1 MDPAEGHEAADLMEM
16 AATAEREDNFVEAL
30 ACYDRVLEID
40 PDRSEAWFGRGR
52 ITGWQSTVGDV
63 RIREALVA
71 FGHAIATA
79 ADDQILAVAAL
90 AQEDMVSISTVI
102 YGMARKDF
110 LQHSAVASAR
120 QRYVKT
126 SCALSD
132 VLEEVVIWNP
142 ANRPALEQKAS
153 IAKDLLNLG
162 VSAELAVIMQRRMAA
177 ANFVIAS
184 LDISYR
190 EPVLAAKT
198 SAQVEARK
206 ITTNALGYLMGFV
219 FMIASVIVAAM
230 FRR

>member
-1 MDPAEGHEAADLMEM
+1 MEPAEGREAADLMEM
-16 AATAEREDNFVEAL
+16 AATAEREDNYVEAL

-40 PDRSEAWFGRGR
+40 PDRSEAWFARGR
-52 ITGWQSTVGDV
+52 ITGWQSTVSNV

-79 ADDQILAVAAL
+79 AEDRILAVAAL
-90 AQEDMVSISTVI
+90 AQADMVSISTVI

-110 LQHSAVASAR
+110 LSHGAVASAR

-132 VLEEVVIWNP
+132 MLEEVVIWNP
-142 ANRPALEQKAS
+142 ADRATLEHKAL

-162 VSAELAVIMQRRMAA
+162 VSAELAVVMQRRMAA

-184 LDISYR
+184 LDVSYR

-198 SAQVEARK
+198 SAQIDSRRS
-206 ITTNALGYLMGFV
+206 TTNVFGYFMGFV